1 LTREEEWE
9 AGDTFVVAIF
19 TGLAALLVLAR
30 YLRNQRERID
40 LAASAE
46 VLKKV
51 FQGLQHRAGKAEVV
65 SVPSELLEQAAR
77 IESAQIAK
85 ERKDAVLQSVAFRPT
100 GYAIAFDRH
109 AAEQRATL
117 SVADR
122 VELEDLVAQLSTD
135 GAQLESQAGPVA
147 GALSGATKSKRVEID
162 YVIDHASRSIRI
174 IALRHGVD
182 SSSPASL
189 NGSSHA

>member
-1 LTREEEWE
+1 MRCVKRTNISRISQTKKFQRTCWSWPR
-9 AGDTFVVAIF
+9 TSWKPN
-19 TGLAALLVLAR
+19 LATSS
-30 YLRNQRERID
+30 LRRSKI
-40 LAASAE
+40 STTM
-46 VLKKV
+46 
-51 FQGLQHRAGKAEVV
+51 
-65 SVPSELLEQAAR
+65 
-77 IESAQIAK
+77 
-85 ERKDAVLQSVAFRPT
+85 DAVLQSVAFRPP
-100 GYAIAFDRH
+100 GYASAFDRH

-135 GAQLESQAGPVA
+135 GAQLESHAGPVA